1 MKKTFNYICT
11 LAALLMAGAAFTACS
26 SDDSIVEE
34 QPVVNPSEPV
44 YTLTINATNG
54 DATTRALNLD
64 GTKLKASWA
73 ETDVVTVTNGTTAIG
88 SLGVKAGSISADGLS
103 ATFTGSL
110 TGDVAVDDVLTL
122 SYHLITSVSAFESQ
136 NGTLKGA
143 NGAEEYDM
151 ATANVTVASVDADKK
166 ITTTADA
173 SFTTKTAMIKL
184 TLTDGTNALNAT
196 SLNVKATITLNPYVT
211 ISEDVLTFTI
221 PAGTYT
227 TNGDGILYYA
237 LPSQATV
244 ASQLAA
250 KYSSYGITESSA
262 AALLTTATIT
272 FTATVG
278 GTNYA
283 VNKTGYKFVAGKY
296 YKATLTM
303 APAAT
308 GHELSASVVGDVVG
322 TDGLAY
328 DVSDKNNLP
337 TGVTAAGMVAY
348 KSGSNGLVI
357 ALADEASTMNW
368 STANGASG
376 AAAHTPTVSGKAWQL
391 PSLAE
396 WQQMFIAN
404 GGNAGSYTGLNT
416 TLAAAGGDSSKL
428 QDVYYWSSTESGGDR
443 AYFVNL
449 DDGDAEFLH
458 ELKGNPYRV
467 RACLAF

>member
-1 MKKTFNYICT
+1 MKKTFKNIRT
-11 LAALLMAGAAFTACS
+11 LAALLMAGAAFAACS
-26 SDDSIVEE
+26 SDDSIIENQ
-34 QPVVNPSEPV
+34 QPANPSEQV
-44 YTLTINATNG
+44 YTLTLEATNG
-54 DATTRALNLD
+54 DANTRALGFD
-64 GTKLKASWA
+64 GTALKATWA
-73 ETDVVTVTNGTTAIG
+73 VGDVLYVVKGTTPVG
-88 SLGVKAGSISADGLS
+88 TLSVKAGTISVDGKS
-103 ATFTGSL
+103 ATFTG
-110 TGDVAVDDVLTL
+110 TVAGVSVNDELTL
-122 SYHLITSVSAFESQ
+122 TYHPITSVSDFESQ
-136 NGTLKGA
+136 DGTLKGTK
-143 NGAEEYDM
+143 GAEKYDM
-151 ATANVTVASVDADKK
+151 ATATVTVETVNAGK
-166 ITTTADA
+166 ITIHETEA

-449 DDGDAEFLH
+449 DDGDAEFPH